1 MSSRR
6 NVSNNENE
14 QGNARH
20 ANSRSMRSSFRGNRN
35 QAQGFRQPQYVS
47 ATLSEHDSGE
57 REQSFYI
64 PQTRVSRAEALVA
77 SIFEDMDDHNY
88 MRRNSNVNQLMAIV
102 TEKPPSNSDN
112 AMWIGE
118 NLQLMNLCFHGDT
131 NHPGLD
137 SIFDDAKA
145 SAAFKAST
153 IKLLSTIAEQVRTDI
168 FAEWICERLLFSTSS
183 ALPEKERDSYKERC
197 KCLFSTLNQ
206 VVEKASNNSMLHRQ
220 LATVVPYILNTLM
233 TVLDTNASSD
243 QIPPILN
250 ILSAIS
256 ANYRHV
262 IESSFQVS
270 LDSCG

>member
-20 ANSRSMRSSFRGNRN
+20 ANSRSMRGSFRGNRN

-47 ATLSEHDSGE
+47 ATLSGIPIYTRFYHNVKFLIKYCLHLEHDSGE

-206 VVEKASNNSMLHRQ
+206 VIEGLH
-220 LATVVPYILNTLM
+220 
-233 TVLDTNASSD
+233 VL
-243 QIPPILN
+243 
-250 ILSAIS
+250 
-256 ANYRHV
+256 
-262 IESSFQVS
+262 
-270 LDSCG
+270 